1 MCSSSQQHSF
11 ARRPSIALP
20 QLMQPQ
26 SIAEPLPKRKCV
38 QSATEQSM
46 QCYEIDMLIM
56 ACLLPSPCAGDNG
69 IAVASR
75 ILNVRWRKMQ
85 GGIVHHFI
93 SILVKECTNTPLEAI
108 ALDLEDL
115 L

>member
-1 MCSSSQQHSF
+1 MSRNMS
-11 ARRPSIALP
+11 
-20 QLMQPQ
+20 
-26 SIAEPLPKRKCV
+26 
-38 QSATEQSM
+38 EQSM
-46 QCYEIDMLIM
+46 QCYVIDMLIM

-85 GGIVHHFI
+85 GGIVHHFL